1 MEGCELAGATLT
13 GARIDSL
20 AGARLCGARLDK
32 ALCPGASFEAVP
44 AVTPPEAVR
53 MAAAPRLGASAARRA
68 QQPGEGREAG

>member
-32 ALCPGASFEAVP
+32 ALCPGAGVEAV
-44 AVTPPEAVR
+44 
-53 MAAAPRLGASAARRA
+53 ARKPLRSRTKA
-68 QQPGEGREAG
+68 